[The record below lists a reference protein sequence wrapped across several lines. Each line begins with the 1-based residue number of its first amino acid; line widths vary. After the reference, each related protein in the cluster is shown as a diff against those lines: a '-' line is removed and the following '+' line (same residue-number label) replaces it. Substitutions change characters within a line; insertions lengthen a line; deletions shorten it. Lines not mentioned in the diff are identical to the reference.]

1 MKNSE
6 AWSHYKSYANDLNEF
21 SRKLGFAGS
30 AICWVLKDSN
40 GNFPKYVL
48 VALAFFVFFFIA
60 DVLQKFIGAL
70 LHRWWVRKRE
80 VELWKATNSIEGEY
94 LKPAWLDKPSFTFF
108 VFKIVFLVAAFVF
121 LGISVFLK

>member
-1 MKNSE
+1 MNNSE
-6 AWSHYKSYANDLNEF
+6 AWSHYKDYVNDLNEF

-48 VALAFFVFFFIA
+48 VALACFVFFFIA

-70 LHRWWVRKRE
+70 LHRWWIRKRE
-80 VELWKATNSIEGEY
+80 VELWTEIQSIEGEY
-94 LKPAWLDKPSFTFF
+94 LKPGWLDKPPFTFF
-108 VFKIVFLVAAFVF
+108 VLKIAFLLIAFVF
-121 LGISVFLK
+121 LGVAVFLK